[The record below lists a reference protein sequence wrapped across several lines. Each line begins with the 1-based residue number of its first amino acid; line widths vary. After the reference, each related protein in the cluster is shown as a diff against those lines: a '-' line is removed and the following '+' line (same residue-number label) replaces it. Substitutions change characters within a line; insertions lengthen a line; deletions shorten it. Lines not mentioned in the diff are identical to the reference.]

1 MSGFRPAFSFDTLET
16 KKFSIVA
23 ARWNSQIMERLVGGA
38 LSAFDQHGVNGS
50 SISVFRVPG
59 AFELGLACQEV
70 ARTEKFDA
78 VIALGCVI
86 RGDTP
91 HFDYICAET
100 ARGLGQI
107 ALQEAIPVAF
117 GVLTVDNLDQA
128 LERSDEN
135 SQNKGREA
143 VLTVIETLQT
153 LEKIRDVR

>member
-1 MSGFRPAFSFDTLET
+1 MSGYRPTFSFDTLET
-16 KKFSIVA
+16 RNFSVVA
-23 ARWNSQIMERLVGGA
+23 ARWNSQIMERLGGGA
-38 LSAFDQHGVNGS
+38 ITAFEQHGVGRS

-70 ARTEKFDA
+70 ARTKKFDA

-100 ARGLGQI
+100 SRSLGHV

>member
-1 MSGFRPAFSFDTLET
+1 M
-16 KKFSIVA
+16 
-23 ARWNSQIMERLVGGA
+23 
-38 LSAFDQHGVNGS
+38 
-50 SISVFRVPG
+50 
-59 AFELGLACQEV
+59 
-70 ARTEKFDA
+70 
-78 VIALGCVI
+78 GCVI